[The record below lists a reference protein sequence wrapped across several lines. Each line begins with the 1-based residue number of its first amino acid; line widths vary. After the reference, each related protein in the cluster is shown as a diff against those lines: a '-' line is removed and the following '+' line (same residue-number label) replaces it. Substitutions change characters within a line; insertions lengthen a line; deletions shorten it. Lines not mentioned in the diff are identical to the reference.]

1 MEEDALGV
9 VKQLSLGVIRTL
21 VSSPKLNFWMN

>member
-9 VKQLSLGVIRTL
+9 VKQLFQGVIRTL
-21 VSSPKLNFWMN
+21 VSSPKLNF

>member
-9 VKQLSLGVIRTL
+9 VKQLFLGVIRTL
-21 VSSPKLNFWMN
+21 VSSPKLNF